1 MAGKKRLEKQQQKL
15 RQELYGKLRSIHRE
29 IDAAR
34 SAFNAAGEP
43 ELVESC
49 VYNLSALQAQYS
61 YYLRQ
66 VRAMPDA
73 GKGNEKCSGQQSSPR
88 RSSSP

>member
-1 MAGKKRLEKQQQKL
+1 MAGKKKAARQQQKARL
-15 RQELYGKLRSIHRE
+15 ELYAKLRSIHRE

-66 VRAMPDA
+66 ARAMPD
-73 GKGNEKCSGQQSSPR
+73 GKEIQQCSRQSLSSR